1 MDKAIIL
8 DLIKRFWKTALI
20 VILLII
26 IYFLFNKTKSL
37 EEKVKETISIAEQHE
52 IKAEFYKVI
61 YDDLIDKDYALE
73 FKYDSLV
80 LEKDKIKIKYYEK
93 IKLVNE
99 YTVSDMQYY
108 FDERTK

>member
-61 YDDLIDKDYALE
+61 YDDLIEKDDALE

>member
-8 DLIKRFWKTALI
+8 DLIKRFWKMALI

-37 EEKVKETISIAEQHE
+37 EEKVKETISIAKQHE
-52 IKAEFYKVI
+52 IKAEFYKVV
-61 YDDLIDKDYALE
+61 YNDLIDKDKALE